1 MLYIYFYIPARNGA
15 SPAKNEFWK
24 NSPNT
29 YLLWSHSAHI
39 LYVIADNRGKF
50 SVKFR
55 LVLHNMQIL
64 RKNERSSMQQDF
76 GHLVDT
82 LLKAKSVWSLSHV
95 PLPHPTEM
103 HLMDFRPLP
112 PSSKWNKRYDKTK
125 VKSVQLGKTLSFL
138 KFMVEGDCSSMTLK
152 RPTYQ
157 ILASCYA

>member
-95 PLPHPTEM
+95 PLPTPQKCTWWISGP
-103 HLMDFRPLP
+103 FP
-112 PSSKWNKRYDKTK
+112 PHRNGTKDTTRLRSKCSAREDCVPFK
-125 VKSVQLGKTLSFL
+125 VCGGVGWRVIVVQW
-138 KFMVEGDCSSMTLK
+138 
-152 RPTYQ
+152 P
-157 ILASCYA
+157 